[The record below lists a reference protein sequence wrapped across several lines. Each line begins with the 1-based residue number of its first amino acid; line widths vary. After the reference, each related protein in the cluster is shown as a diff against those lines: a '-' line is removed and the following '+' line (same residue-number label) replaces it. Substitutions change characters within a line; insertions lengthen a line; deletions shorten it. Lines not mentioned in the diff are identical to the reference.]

1 MSKKLV
7 SVIITVGFI
16 LILVIMAAIM
26 IKGLIDQNNDEDAQI
41 ARYESLKTEGGKT
54 TLTIDIME
62 EDHTKYVEDA
72 AQAKKTFITL
82 LVLFGAAFLWIVVT
96 SIFRL
101 VLKGMQEGAGRTFL
115 VMAVSFVIASIVF
128 GIGIYGFIN
137 FLVPRLGSDVSK
149 EGYYFT
155 TLSLVDSERKEE
167 VIETGT
173 GDDRHSTTHVY
184 YYLIEDDGN
193 KLQVSKILYDRYYG
207 PGEYYAGQTA
217 KGNIFSLYP
226 DIYFELETQ

>member
-1 MSKKLV
+1 MCIADHTDHKEGACDMSKKLV

-96 SIFRL
+96 STLTLLGFAKPAVEKTL
-101 VLKGMQEGAGRTFL
+101 DKLLKEQ
-115 VMAVSFVIASIVF
+115 
-128 GIGIYGFIN
+128 
-137 FLVPRLGSDVSK
+137 PDC
-149 EGYYFT
+149 
-155 TLSLVDSERKEE
+155 TLEE
-167 VIETGT
+167 
-173 GDDRHSTTHVY
+173 
-184 YYLIEDDGN
+184 LI
-193 KLQVSKILYDRYYG
+193 KRALKQR
-207 PGEYYAGQTA
+207 
-217 KGNIFSLYP
+217 
-226 DIYFELETQ
+226 